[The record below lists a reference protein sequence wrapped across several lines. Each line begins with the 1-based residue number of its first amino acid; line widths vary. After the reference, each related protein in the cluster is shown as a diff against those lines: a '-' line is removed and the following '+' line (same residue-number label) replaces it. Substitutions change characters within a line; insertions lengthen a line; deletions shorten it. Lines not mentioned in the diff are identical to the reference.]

1 MKNRDFNT
9 VSKTENASAD
19 ANFGRCDLRHSLVP
33 PESAC
38 PLGSTDRQ
46 FPPTYVKYNTSQ
58 DLIGIP
64 QWAVIAPARAPF
76 RLMEPIAGCFRCHIL
91 PHPEPFCF
99 QHKFHKYNKAP
110 FNPHPGG
117 YFA

>member
-38 PLGSTDRQ
+38 PLRSTDRQ
-46 FPPTYVKYNTSQ
+46 SPPY
-58 DLIGIP
+58 I
-64 QWAVIAPARAPF
+64 R
-76 RLMEPIAGCFRCHIL
+76 
-91 PHPEPFCF
+91 
-99 QHKFHKYNKAP
+99 
-110 FNPHPGG
+110 
-117 YFA
+117 